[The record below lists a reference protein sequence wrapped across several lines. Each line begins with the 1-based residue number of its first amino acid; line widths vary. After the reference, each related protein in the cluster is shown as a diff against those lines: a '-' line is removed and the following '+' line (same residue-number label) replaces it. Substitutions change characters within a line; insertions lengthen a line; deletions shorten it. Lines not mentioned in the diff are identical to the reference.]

1 LLLSEQNTILHSFT
15 TARAID

>member
-15 TARAID
+15 TARASD